1 MIRNI
6 NEALGDPVLT
16 DSVESLARD
25 IIASGRQL
33 PADGLKE
40 GRDYDVIRE
49 PRYFRHPRTGVV
61 DPEESWRI
69 AFRNSTP
76 REWGGEAFEDV
87 AFTEVCTPDGGER
100 WFPLA
105 DLRRRMDPGILADVA
120 KEPGLLSD
128 QDRLDRYMELH
139 EAKFG
144 EPFKAI
150 G

>member
-6 NEALGDPVLT
+6 NEALGDPILT

-25 IIASGRQL
+25 IVAGGKAL

-49 PRYFRHPRTGVV
+49 PRYLRHPRTGVV

-69 AFRNSTP
+69 AFKNSTP
-76 REWGGEAFEDV
+76 KEWGGESFGDV

-100 WFPLA
+100 WFALA
-105 DLRRRMDPGILADVA
+105 DLEKRMDPELLAEA
-120 KEPGLLSD
+120 LKEPGLMSD

-144 EPFKAI
+144 EPFKAM

>member
-1 MIRNI
+1 MIRSI

-25 IIASGRQL
+25 ILASGGVL
-33 PADGLKE
+33 PPDGLKE

-49 PRYFRHPRTGVV
+49 PRYLRHPRTGVV

-69 AFRNSTP
+69 AFRNSSP
-76 REWGGEAFEDV
+76 REWGGTSFDDV

-100 WFPLA
+100 WFALA
-105 DLRRRMDPGILADVA
+105 DLARRMDPGLWAEVS
-120 KEPGLLSD
+120 KETSLMSD

-139 EAKFG
+139 EARFG
-144 EPFKAI
+144 EPFKAL